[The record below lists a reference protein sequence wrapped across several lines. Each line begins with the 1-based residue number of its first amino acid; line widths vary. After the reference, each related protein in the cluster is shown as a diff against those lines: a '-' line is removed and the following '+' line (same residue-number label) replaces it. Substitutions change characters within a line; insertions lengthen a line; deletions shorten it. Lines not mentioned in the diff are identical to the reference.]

1 MRFQQLRIANLRAI
15 VAEDIALAPG
25 WNVFTGPNGA
35 GKTSLLEAAFLLSH
49 GRSFRSTARD
59 ALTRHGSD
67 GFAVFGE
74 LAEPV
79 ARVGLAR
86 REGALQA
93 RLDGRDVAVGEFLR
107 QVAVTCF
114 EPGSHALIA
123 GAADERRRYLDWGVF
138 HVEPDFLGTWR
149 RYQRALRQRNALL
162 RVQAGAGELAPWD
175 SELAACGEAITAM
188 RIRYFAQLRP
198 FVTALCGDLLVELG
212 PPRLHL
218 EPGYDPGEALLDVL
232 RSRRE
237 RDIARGHTTAGPH
250 RADWQIGFE
259 AAPRREHLSRGQEK
273 LCAFACLLGQASHHA
288 AVSGSWPVLCL
299 DDLASEVD
307 AAHLA
312 RMRDAAEQ
320 GGAQVLVTGTSAEST
335 PVPAHGGAAW
345 FHVEHGRFRRLR

>member
-1 MRFQQLRIANLRAI
+1 MRFQQLRIANLRSIA
-15 VAEDIALAPG
+15 AEDIVLAPG
-25 WNVFTGPNGA
+25 WNVFSGPNGA

-49 GRSFRSTARD
+49 GRSFRSAARD
-59 ALTRHGSD
+59 ALTRHGSA
-67 GFAVFGE
+67 GFSVFGE
-74 LAEPV
+74 LADPV

-86 REGALQA
+86 RDGALQA
-93 RLDGRDVAVGEFLR
+93 RLDGQDVAVGELLR

-123 GAADERRRYLDWGVF
+123 GAAEERRRYLDWGVF
-138 HVEPDFLGTWR
+138 HVEPLFLAKWR

-162 RVQAGAGELAPWD
+162 RNQAGAAELAPWD
-175 SELAACGEAITAM
+175 VELAASGEAITAM
-188 RIRYFAQLRP
+188 RVRYFAQLQP
-198 FVTALCGDLLVELG
+198 FVTALCGELLVELG

-218 EPGYDPGEALLDVL
+218 DEGYDTGESLFDILQ
-232 RSRRE
+232 SRRE
-237 RDIARGHTTAGPH
+237 RDTARGHTTAGPH
-250 RADWQIGFE
+250 RADWQIGFD

-273 LCAFACLLGQASHHA
+273 LCAFACLLGQARHHA
-288 AVSGSWPVLCL
+288 AASGSWPVLCL

-335 PVPAHGGAAW
+335 PTPASGEVAW
-345 FHVEHGRFRRLR
+345 FHVEQGRVRRAT